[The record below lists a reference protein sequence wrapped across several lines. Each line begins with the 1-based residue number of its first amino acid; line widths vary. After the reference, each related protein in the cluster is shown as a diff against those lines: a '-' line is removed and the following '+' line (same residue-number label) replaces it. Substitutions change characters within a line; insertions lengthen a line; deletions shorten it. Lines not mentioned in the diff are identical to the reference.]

1 MIAID
6 GYTNIDRI
14 GLGGLGDV
22 YRATDV
28 ETGVTVAI
36 KVLRDVS
43 DESVAWHRTRREFAA
58 LEALAGHPHVIQLIE
73 LIELEQ
79 GPGLVMEYAPG
90 GSVADVMR
98 TRDSTL
104 SARSPFAV
112 K

>member
-79 GPGLVMEYAPG
+79 GPGLVHALNKAHH
-90 GSVADVMR
+90 ADQLESSSLN
-98 TRDSTL
+98 STYL
-104 SARSPFAV
+104 WGV
-112 K
+112 